1 MTIGIRGKK
10 IGMTRFF
17 DSYGK
22 CIPVT
27 IIKVFNGNI
36 TKIKLKKT
44 HGYNCI
50 QTTSKISIKN
60 NLLTEYHILSTNIF
74 KIGDILD
81 INIFSLNEKV
91 SVKAK
96 TIGKGNTGNIKRNN
110 FKRGPMSHG
119 SKHHRLQG
127 SLGAGTTPSRV
138 FPGKKMAGR
147 LGFQNKTIKNLQIL
161 HIDYSNNFIF
171 INGSIPGKF
180 NNIINLLKN
189 YEAFSI

>member
-17 DSYGK
+17 DNNGK

-27 IIKVFNGNI
+27 IVKVFTGNI
-36 TKIKLKKT
+36 TNIKLKKT
-44 HGYNCI
+44 HGYSCI
-50 QTTSKISIKN
+50 QTISKISIKN
-60 NLLTEYHILSTNIF
+60 SLLTEYHILNTNIF
-74 KIGDILD
+74 KIGDILNL
-81 INIFSLNEKV
+81 NIFSLKEKIF
-91 SVKAK
+91 VKAK
-96 TIGKGNTGNIKRNN
+96 TIGKGNIGNIKRNN

-147 LGFQNKTIKNLQIL
+147 LGFKNKTIKNLQIL

-180 NNIINLLKN
+180 NNIINILKN
-189 YEAFSI
+189 YEIFST